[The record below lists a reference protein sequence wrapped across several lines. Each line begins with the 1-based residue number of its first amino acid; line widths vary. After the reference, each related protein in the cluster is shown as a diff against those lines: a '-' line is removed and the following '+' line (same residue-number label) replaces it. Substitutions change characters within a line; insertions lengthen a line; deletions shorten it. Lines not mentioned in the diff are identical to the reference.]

1 MLFTCHFPRARTAA
15 LTVLPDIDRDGNQEP
30 LRFPLFHRE
39 MLEQSRWGASDL
51 NGRIVI
57 MITEG
62 FARPNRS
69 PPIERVRDLIAFS
82 FLHAPQSKSP
92 ISRS

>member
-1 MLFTCHFPRARTAA
+1 
-15 LTVLPDIDRDGNQEP
+15 
-30 LRFPLFHRE
+30 

-82 FLHAPQSKSP
+82 FLHAPQSK
-92 ISRS
+92 